1 MRSLS
6 TAVMLALAGVC
17 GANAQLGRSID
28 VWTYGGDAQRTGW
41 VKTDG
46 RFTKD
51 EVNNFQLLYKV
62 KLEEQPKG
70 VRSLTPPTMIG
81 ILISYRGFK
90 ELAFVGGSSDN
101 FYAIN
106 SDLGKL
112 FFHRP
117 LTYSSEI
124 PKLNE
129 SSGPCGSGVTVM
141 AMLKPN
147 AQPNFGGGRGAAGR
161 GGPPPPPAPVPLPA
175 DSLAARG
182 GRGGFGGSRPIFVLS
197 SDGRLHWI
205 NTANGDDSGTPVK
218 WVPPNARVGNLN
230 LADNIIYTTTNQGC
244 GGVPNAVWSIDLNG
258 AEGVVKSWASNGG
271 GFWGVGGVAL
281 GADNTVYAQTGDG
294 PFDPSSNK
302 WSNTVVALNPKNLTL
317 KSYFTPPNLPPD
329 PPRNA
334 GANTAPARNVGMN
347 STSPLV
353 FTYKGREMIVSAAKD
368 GRLYLLDAPEPGGS
382 DHHTFVSR
390 TAPVGADAGLAD
402 RGIWGGLST
411 WEDTD
416 GTRWILAPVWGPVSA
431 DLKAALSNGAAPNGS
446 IVAFKVEEQS
456 GKPALT
462 PAWVSRDMSS
472 PEPPA
477 VANGVVFALSAGE
490 HTRQVKEGWGGY
502 TADERPKAG
511 THATLYALDAATG
524 NLLYSSKDS
533 ITAPAALTGITF
545 ANGRVFFG
553 TTDGTFYAFGMYME
567 H

>member
-1 MRSLS
+1 MRTFLLSLA
-6 TAVMLALAGVC
+6 TVC
-17 GANAQLGRSID
+17 AAYAQLGRSID
-28 VWTYGGDAQRTGW
+28 VWTFGGDPQRTGW

-51 EVNNFQLLYKV
+51 EVKNFQLLYKL

-124 PKLNE
+124 PKAPE
-129 SSGPCGSGVTVM
+129 TAGPCGSGIAVM
-141 AMLKPN
+141 GLLKPT
-147 AQPNFGGGRGAAGR
+147 QQGFGGGGGRGAAGR
-161 GGPPPPPAPVPLPA
+161 GGPGGSGGPPAPPRQPDP

-182 GRGGFGGSRPIFVLS
+182 GRGGFGGSRPIWVVS

-218 WVPPNARVGNLN
+218 FLPPNARAAELN
-230 LADNIIYTTTNQGC
+230 MADNVIYTTTNQGC
-244 GGVPNAVWSIDLNG
+244 NGVPNAVWSIDLNG
-258 AEGVVKSWASNGG
+258 AEGVVKSWQSKG
-271 GFWGVGGVAL
+271 GFWGLGGVAL
-281 GADNTVYAQTGDG
+281 GADNTVYAQTD
-294 PFDPSSNK
+294 D
-302 WSNTVVALNPKNLTL
+302 TVVALDPKALTV
-317 KSYFTPPNLPPD
+317 KRSFTSPHL
-329 PPRNA
+329 A
-334 GANTAPARNVGMN
+334 SGQAVNVGMN
-347 STSPLV
+347 STTPLV
-353 FTYKGREMIVSAAKD
+353 FTFKGKELVASAAKD
-368 GRLYLLDAPEPGGS
+368 GRLYLLDAADFGS
-382 DHHTFVSR
+382 YVARS
-390 TAPVGADAGLAD
+390 APVATEGGMAD

-431 DLKAALSNGAAPNGS
+431 DLRPGASNGNASNGS
-446 IVAFKVEEQS
+446 IVAFKVEEQG

-477 VANGVVFALSAGE
+477 IANGIVFAISAGE
-490 HTRQVKEGWGGY
+490 YSRSVKEGWGGY
-502 TADERPKAG
+502 VADEVPKAG
-511 THATLYALDAATG
+511 AHATLYALDAATG
-524 NLLYSSKDS
+524 KELYSSRNA

-553 TTDGTFYAFGMYME
+553 TTDSAFYAFGIPME

>member
-1 MRSLS
+1 MRKLS
-6 TAVMLALAGVC
+6 AVALVSLAGVSL
-17 GANAQLGRSID
+17 ANAQLGRSID

-46 RFTKD
+46 RFTRD
-51 EVNNFQLLYKV
+51 EVKNFQLLYRV

-70 VRSLTPPTMIG
+70 LRSLTPPTMIG

-90 ELAFVGGSSDN
+90 ELAFAGGSSDN

-124 PKLNE
+124 PKAPE
-129 SSGPCGSGVTVM
+129 SAGPCGSASTVM
-141 AMLKPN
+141 AMLKPA

-161 GGPPPPPAPVPLPA
+161 GSPPPAPPRQPDP

-182 GRGGFGGSRPIFVLS
+182 GRGGFGGSRPIWVLS

-218 WVPPNARVGNLN
+218 FLPPNARASSLN
-230 LADNIIYTTTNQGC
+230 LADNVIYTTTNQSC

-258 AEGVVKSWASNGG
+258 TEGVVKSFASNGG

-281 GADNTVYAQTGDG
+281 GADNTVYAQTGEG
-294 PFDPSSNK
+294 PYDPASNK
-302 WSNTVVALNPKNLTL
+302 WSNTLLALDPKDLTL
-317 KSYFTPPNLPPD
+317 KHYFTVPNP
-329 PPRNA
+329 A
-334 GANTAPARNVGMN
+334 ASARNVGMN
-347 STSPLV
+347 STTPLV
-353 FTYKGREMIVSAAKD
+353 FTYKGREMIVSTGKD
-368 GRLYLLDAPEPGGS
+368 NRLYLLDVQELGGS
-382 DHHTFVSR
+382 DHSTFVSR
-390 TAPVGADAGLAD
+390 TAPVVADAGMAD

-411 WEDTD
+411 WEDTG
-416 GTRWILAPVWGPVSA
+416 GTRWILAPVWGPLSA
-431 DLKAALSNGAAPNGS
+431 DLRPAATNGAAANGS
-446 IVAFKVEEQS
+446 IVAFKVEEQN

-477 VANGVVFALSAGE
+477 IANGVVFALSAGE

-524 NLLYSSKDS
+524 KELYSSKNS
-533 ITAPAALTGITF
+533 ITAPAALTGLTF

-553 TTDGTFYAFGMYME
+553 TTDSTFYAFGIYME

>member
-1 MRSLS
+1 MRTFLLSLA
-6 TAVMLALAGVC
+6 TVC
-17 GANAQLGRSID
+17 AAYAQLGRSID
-28 VWTYGGDAQRTGW
+28 VWTFGGDAQRTGF

-51 EVNNFQLLYKV
+51 EVKNFQLLYKV

-124 PKLNE
+124 PKTLE
-129 SSGPCGSGVTVM
+129 TAGPCGSGVT
-141 AMLKPN
+141 AMGLLKPS
-147 AQPNFGGGRGAAGR
+147 QQGFGGGGRGAAGR
-161 GGPPPPPAPVPLPA
+161 GGPGGPPPAPPRQPDP

-182 GRGGFGGSRPIFVLS
+182 GRGGFGGSRPIWVVS

-218 WVPPNARVGNLN
+218 FLPPNARAAELN
-230 LADNIIYTTTNQGC
+230 LADNTIYTTTNQGC
-244 GGVPNAVWSIDLNG
+244 NGVPNAVWSIDLNG
-258 AEGVVKSWASNGG
+258 TEGVVKSWPSKG
-271 GFWGVGGVAL
+271 GFWGLGGVAI
-281 GADNTVYAQTGDG
+281 GADNTVYAQTD
-294 PFDPSSNK
+294 D
-302 WSNTVVALNPKNLTL
+302 TVVALDPKALTV
-317 KSYFTPPNLPPD
+317 KRSFTSPHL
-329 PPRNA
+329 A
-334 GANTAPARNVGMN
+334 SGQAANVGMN
-347 STSPLV
+347 STTPLV
-353 FTYKGREMIVSAAKD
+353 FTFKGKEVVASAAKD
-368 GRLYLLDAPEPGGS
+368 GRLYLLDAADFGNYLARS
-382 DHHTFVSR
+382 
-390 TAPVGADAGLAD
+390 APIATEAGMAD

-411 WEDTD
+411 WEDTG

-431 DLKAALSNGAAPNGS
+431 DLRPAATNGNAPNGS
-446 IVAFKVEEQS
+446 IVAFKVEEQG

-477 VANGVVFALSAGE
+477 IANGMVFAMSAGE
-490 HTRQVKEGWGGY
+490 YTRTVKEGWGGY
-502 TADERPKAG
+502 TADEVPKTGA
-511 THATLYALDAATG
+511 HATLYALDAATG
-524 NLLYSSKDS
+524 KELYSSKNA

-553 TTDGTFYAFGMYME
+553 TTDSAFYAFGIAME

>member
-1 MRSLS
+1 
-6 TAVMLALAGVC
+6 MLALAGVC
-17 GANAQLGRSID
+17 VAHAQLGRSID

-51 EVNNFQLLYKV
+51 EVKNFQLLYKV

-70 VRSLTPPTMIG
+70 AQSLTPPAMIG

-90 ELAFVGGSSDN
+90 ELAFTGGSSDN

-106 SDLGKL
+106 SDLGKP

-129 SSGPCGSGVTVM
+129 TSGPCGSGVTVM
-141 AMLKPN
+141 GMLKPS
-147 AQPNFGGGRGAAGR
+147 AQPNFGGGRGAAAR
-161 GGPPPPPAPVPLPA
+161 GGPPPAPPRQPDP

-218 WVPPNARVGNLN
+218 FLPPNARAGSLN

-258 AEGVVKSWASNGG
+258 AEGVVKSFASNGG

-281 GADNTVYAQTGDG
+281 GADNTVYAQTGEG
-294 PFDPSSNK
+294 PLDPAANK
-302 WSNTVVALNPKNLTL
+302 WSNTVLALNPKDLTL
-317 KSYFTPPNLPPD
+317 KNYFTIPNQAAPP
-329 PPRNA
+329 A
-334 GANTAPARNVGMN
+334 KNVGMN
-347 STSPLV
+347 STTPLV

-368 GRLYLLDAPEPGGS
+368 GRLYLLDAQGLGGS
-382 DHHTFVSR
+382 DHFTFVSR
-390 TAPVGADAGLAD
+390 TAPVAADAGLAD

-416 GTRWILAPVWGPVSA
+416 GTRWILAPVWGPVSN
-431 DLKAALSNGAAPNGS
+431 DLRPAVTNGAAPSGS
-446 IVAFKVEEQS
+446 VVAFKVAEQD

-477 VANGVVFALSAGE
+477 IANGVVFALSAGE

-524 NLLYSSKDS
+524 NLLYSSKNS

-553 TTDGTFYAFGMYME
+553 TTDSTFYAFGIYME

>member
-6 TAVMLALAGVC
+6 TAVVLWVACACV
-17 GANAQLGRSID
+17 AYAQLGRSID

-46 RFTKD
+46 RFSRD
-51 EVNNFQLLYKV
+51 EVKNFQLLYKV

-70 VRSLTPPTMIG
+70 VRSLTPPAMIG

-124 PKLNE
+124 PKWNE
-129 SSGPCGSGVTVM
+129 APGPCGGGVTAM
-141 AMLKPN
+141 AMLKPSV
-147 AQPNFGGGRGAAGR
+147 QPNFGGGRGAGGR
-161 GGPPPPPAPVPLPA
+161 GGPAPAPQRQPDP

-182 GRGGFGGSRPIFVLS
+182 GRGGFGGSRPIWVLS
-197 SDGRLHWI
+197 SDGRLHWL

-218 WVPPNARVGNLN
+218 WVPPNARVSNLN
-230 LADNIIYTTTNQGC
+230 MADNILYTTTNQGC

-258 AEGVVKSWASNGG
+258 PEGVVKSFASNGS

-294 PFDPSSNK
+294 PYDPGSNK
-302 WSNTVVALNPKNLTL
+302 WSNTILALNPKDLTL
-317 KSYFTPPNLPPD
+317 KNYFTPPNL
-329 PPRNA
+329 A
-334 GANTAPARNVGMN
+334 TAPAKNVGMN

-353 FTYKGREMIVSAAKD
+353 FTYKGHEMIVSAAKD
-368 GRLYLLDAPEPGGS
+368 GRLYLLDAQEPGGS
-382 DHHTFVSR
+382 DHHTFVAR
-390 TAPVGADAGLAD
+390 TAPVVAEAGSAD
-402 RGIWGGLST
+402 RGASLTDHGIWGGLST

-431 DLKAALSNGAAPNGS
+431 DLKPAVTNGAAPNGS
-446 IVAFKVEEQS
+446 IVAFKLAERE

-462 PAWVSRDMSS
+462 PAWVSGNMSS
-472 PEPPA
+472 PEPPDI
-477 VANGVVFALSAGE
+477 ANGVVFALSAGE
-490 HTRQVKEGWGGY
+490 HTRQVKEQWGGY

-524 NLLYSSKDS
+524 SLLYSSKNS

-553 TTDGTFYAFGMYME
+553 TTDSTFYAFGIYME